1 MAHRLDYFEA
11 VRLRR
16 PRPFS
21 SRFRD
26 GLAVCN
32 AYRGSLGARNWELIQ
47 PFKGPLSTCT
57 QSPSRL
63 ATLKRV
69 PLGAVPRTLPVAA
82 RAHLTFALALYKK
95 TTSTFSSAT

>member
-47 PFKGPLSTCT
+47 PFKGPLYTCT

-63 ATLKRV
+63 AILKRV
-69 PLGAVPRTLPVAA
+69 PLGALAGTLPLAEGVD
-82 RAHLTFALALYKK
+82 LTFTLGRCSNTLSRFYWD
-95 TTSTFSSAT
+95 